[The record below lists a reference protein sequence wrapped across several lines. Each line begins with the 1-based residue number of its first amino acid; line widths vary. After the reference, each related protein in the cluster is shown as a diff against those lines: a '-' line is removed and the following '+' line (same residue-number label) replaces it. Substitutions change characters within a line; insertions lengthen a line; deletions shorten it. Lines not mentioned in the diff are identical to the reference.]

1 MAQAEQAIRS
11 TRRTLDAL
19 ARGES
24 ASASLAARAEPEMA
38 GAGVSAVLRE
48 DDDEG
53 SDKWLGP
60 KPTLTLFIPATNCD
74 ASASFGRSAHA
85 GA

>member
-19 ARGES
+19 TRGES
-24 ASASLAARAEPEMA
+24 ESASVAARAESEMA

-53 SDKWLGP
+53 
-60 KPTLTLFIPATNCD
+60 I
-74 ASASFGRSAHA
+74 R
-85 GA
+85 